1 MPLLAL
7 TLLGCFGRD
16 DGDAD
21 CFSPAQ
27 SEKVLRSFDRSSERS
42 GVDLI

>member
-21 CFSPAQ
+21 CFSRAQ
-27 SEKVLRSFDRSSERS
+27 SKKELPSFGRSQERS